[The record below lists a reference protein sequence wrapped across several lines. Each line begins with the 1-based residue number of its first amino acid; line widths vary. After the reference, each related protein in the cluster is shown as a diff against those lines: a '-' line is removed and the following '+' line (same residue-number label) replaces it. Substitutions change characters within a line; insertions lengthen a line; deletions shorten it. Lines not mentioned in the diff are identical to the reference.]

1 MGFVRHIVVATSPA
15 RIKRRYRYIVR
26 ESKAL
31 EETARSLSRNIS
43 LESAEK
49 VRIDLKLNDAVAFW
63 GRVLSNL
70 RTRRSRRKLSDA
82 QVDVREHLEY
92 VIATAIAAEW
102 VNNEEAVREAI
113 ATRRQREAEW
123 MLNELG
129 ADGTPSLAAL

>member
-1 MGFVRHIVVATSPA
+1 MVATSPA